1 MRQHATAS
9 GDLFTIRNRSQ
20 QQEHRMAL
28 EILNYL
34 YRSAP
39 LAPADMSR
47 APFHIM
53 PRLSARFRYGI
64 ALLVLAI
71 APPAMACW
79 NEAAQRYGVNP
90 QLLYAIA
97 KTESGLNSRALNR
110 NPDGSYDIGLMQ
122 INSRWIP
129 TLRRYGISEAR
140 LFDPCT
146 SIHVG
151 AWILAQ
157 NMRRLGNTWNA
168 VGAYNAKTP
177 AQRLQYAIKV
187 YRNIPP
193 EALRHR

>member
-1 MRQHATAS
+1 
-9 GDLFTIRNRSQ
+9 
-20 QQEHRMAL
+20 MAL
-28 EILNYL
+28 NILNYPD
-34 YRSAP
+34 RSAP
-39 LAPADMSR
+39 LAPVGMSCE
-47 APFHIM
+47 PFRIM
-53 PRLSARFRYGI
+53 RRLSARFQYGV

-97 KTESGLNSRALNR
+97 KTESGLNPRALNR

-140 LFDPCT
+140 LFEPCT

-177 AQRLQYAIKV
+177 AQRLRYAIKV

>member
-1 MRQHATAS
+1 MA
-9 GDLFTIRNRSQ
+9 GDDLFTIGKRLQ

-28 EILNYL
+28 KSLTYL
-34 YRSAP
+34 YRSTV
-39 LAPADMSR
+39 LAPTGASR
-47 APFHIM
+47 ETLGIV
-53 PRLSARFRYGI
+53 PRLSACFRYGVT
-64 ALLVLAI
+64 LLILAI
-71 APPAMACW
+71 AAPAMACW
-79 NEAAQRYGVNP
+79 DKAAQRYGVNP

-97 KTESGLNSRALNR
+97 KTESGLNPRAFNR

-140 LFDPCT
+140 LFEPCT

-177 AQRLQYAIKV
+177 AQRLQYALKV